1 METATIQKAM
11 EYKKAHLNL
20 IQYALNQNCLIDV
33 ECKQDNEYS
42 LKKSNNYD
50 EIKKFLHDYDSDFN
64 LHFYKE
70 NIYDNLNFYKEIVYK
85 GWAYIIPYNDDEDS
99 VSDYSS
105 NKFLDAWANQFEKL
119 TSDLNN

>member
-1 METATIQKAM
+1 METKTIQKAM

-33 ECKQDNEYS
+33 ECKQDNEYT
-42 LKKSNNYD
+42 LKKSNNYE

-70 NIYDNLNFYKEIVYK
+70 NIYDNLNFYKEVVYK

>member
-1 METATIQKAM
+1 METVTIQKAM
-11 EYKKAHLNL
+11 EYKKAHLNI

-33 ECKQDNEYS
+33 ECRQDNEYK

>member
-1 METATIQKAM
+1 MDTKTIQKAM

-33 ECKQDNEYS
+33 DCRQDNQYN

-64 LHFYKE
+64 LYFYK
-70 NIYDNLNFYKEIVYK
+70 NDVYK

-99 VSDYSS
+99 VSDYASS
-105 NKFLDAWANQFEKL
+105 KFLNAWATQFEKL
-119 TSDLNN
+119 TESLNHE

>member
-33 ECKQDNEYS
+33 ECRQDNEYN

>member
-33 ECKQDNEYS
+33 ECRQDNEYK

-85 GWAYIIPYNDDEDS
+85 GWAYIIPYNNDEDS

>member
-33 ECKQDNEYS
+33 ECKQDNEYN

-64 LHFYKE
+64 LYFYK
-70 NIYDNLNFYKEIVYK
+70 NDVYK

-105 NKFLDAWANQFEKL
+105 NKFLDAWAIQFEKL

>member
-85 GWAYIIPYNDDEDS
+85 GWAYIIPYNNDEDS

>member
-33 ECKQDNEYS
+33 ECRQDNEYK